1 MYSSVVRKKIPM
13 APILRTYSRA
23 RKPSFRIT
31 MGKNAAKPAL
41 SVKTFPM
48 LNFPSFYNNHWSQF
62 QNVTFYPKVHPGVSM
77 PKIRIIVVGNT
88 KASFLKEGESL
99 YLKRLRG
106 YTPIEWIEVKPEK
119 ITKGT
124 SKEKVLASEGL
135 SILKKFH
142 TRDHI
147 IVLDISGKTYSSEA
161 LSNRIERL
169 SWKGNPL
176 CFVIGGPLGIS
187 KEILRKANE
196 TLSLSKLTLTH
207 EMSRI
212 LLLEQLYRAFTIMK
226 GEKYHK

>member
-1 MYSSVVRKKIPM
+1 
-13 APILRTYSRA
+13 
-23 RKPSFRIT
+23 
-31 MGKNAAKPAL
+31 
-41 SVKTFPM
+41 
-48 LNFPSFYNNHWSQF
+48 
-62 QNVTFYPKVHPGVSM
+62 M

-88 KASFLKEGESL
+88 KSSFLKEGETL
-99 YLKRLRG
+99 YLKRLRR
-106 YTPIEWIEVKPEK
+106 YTPIEWVEVKPEK

-124 SKEKVLASEGL
+124 LKERLLALEGL
-135 SILKKFH
+135 SIEKKFH
-142 TRDHI
+142 ARDHI
-147 IVLDISGKTYSSEA
+147 IALDVSGREYSSEA

-187 KEILRKANE
+187 KEILGRAHE